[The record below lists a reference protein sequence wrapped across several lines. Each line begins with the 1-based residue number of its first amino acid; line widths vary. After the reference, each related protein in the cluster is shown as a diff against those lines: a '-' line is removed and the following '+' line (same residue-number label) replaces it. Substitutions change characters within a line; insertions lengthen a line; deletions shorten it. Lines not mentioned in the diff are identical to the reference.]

1 MKYWSCCQK
10 KTSDFNS
17 FLNQA
22 GCETGKHIWR
32 KDEDNSKL
40 VQCRWDY
47 HQTGS
52 HVIVSV
58 YAKQYCP
65 YKSFVKINPIRL
77 YVNLVFPQQDNAAF
91 SLDLELRGVRSFGG
105 Y

>member
-1 MKYWSCCQK
+1 MKS
-10 KTSDFNS
+10 
-17 FLNQA
+17 
-22 GCETGKHIWR
+22 
-32 KDEDNSKL
+32 

-65 YKSFVKINPIRL
+65 YKSVVKINPIRL
-77 YVNLVFPQQDNAAF
+77 YVNLVFPQQDNATF
-91 SLDLELRGVRSFGG
+91 TLDLELRGVSSIFASF
-105 Y
+105 